1 MKTVKKF
8 NKAFPVCAILS
19 CAVILFGI
27 IGFFVRGINFGIDF
41 VPGLVEEVRIAP
53 AVMELSY
60 KGSATVS
67 VETTNTGLSL
77 VISGTGA
84 ENETRTFT
92 YGQNSTIQ
100 DMANALSTVEGV
112 IAKVVASANADSYGI
127 YTDSA
132 VSARL
137 TSDSVYRLYVP
148 EENSSVNI
156 DSVRA
161 ALEGK
166 NVEVKALG
174 DKSNPS
180 FQIRAAM
187 PETEASVK
195 ELQDSIVVTLRE
207 KFGADNVATVKTDFV
222 GSQMSSSLAVKS
234 IVLAFVTLLLI
245 WLYATIRFHWD
256 FALGSIIA
264 LVHDCLIMFTFIT
277 WTQIEFST
285 TTLAAILTIFGYS
298 INATVVILDRLRENT
313 KTLDTK
319 NFSDILNISI
329 SETMTRSII
338 TTVTT
343 LFAAIALLVFTKG
356 SIKTFAEVLTVG
368 LVSGCYSSIFIS
380 SGFIEFV
387 RRNWNGENKKKSEPN
402 KNVLTMT
409 DAQ

>member
-1 MKTVKKF
+1 
-8 NKAFPVCAILS
+8 
-19 CAVILFGI
+19 
-27 IGFFVRGINFGIDF
+27 
-41 VPGLVEEVRIAP
+41 
-53 AVMELSY
+53 
-60 KGSATVS
+60 
-67 VETTNTGLSL
+67 
-77 VISGTGA
+77 
-84 ENETRTFT
+84 
-92 YGQNSTIQ
+92 
-100 DMANALSTVEGV
+100 
-112 IAKVVASANADSYGI
+112 
-127 YTDSA
+127 
-132 VSARL
+132 
-137 TSDSVYRLYVP
+137 
-148 EENSSVNI
+148 
-156 DSVRA
+156 
-161 ALEGK
+161 
-166 NVEVKALG
+166 
-174 DKSNPS
+174 
-180 FQIRAAM
+180 M